1 MRFLTHSLLA
11 CFAVACAV
19 SSAAAQDQRA
29 QLTVIVADTLDAP
42 VPGVRVAV
50 NGVTGVVTSDSSGV
64 AVVSEIP
71 LGTRMV
77 SVEHPSYRT
86 ESAVVQFPSANH
98 FRLRIAL
105 TPTGVPLDT
114 VTVTGRREVAML
126 HVNGFYRRQREGMGS
141 YVTRETLDELDRASP
156 DLSTAFMRM
165 LGFRVERNAYGLP
178 FIVKSSRGEQSLSMG
193 ECFPSV
199 RVNGMMSDMEELSR
213 IRPGIVE
220 AIEAYANANAA
231 PAEYSDAGAVCGL
244 ILVWLRRR

>member
-1 MRFLTHSLLA
+1 MRILASSLAVVLA
-11 CFAVACAV
+11 VPFAALP
-19 SSAAAQDQRA
+19 AAGQDGRA

-77 SVEHPSYRT
+77 TVTHPAYRT
-86 ESAVVQFPSANH
+86 ESAVLQFPSANL
-98 FRLRIAL
+98 FRLRVAL

-114 VTVTGRREVAML
+114 VTATGRREVAML
-126 HVNGFYRRQREGMGS
+126 HTNGFYRRQQEGLGK
-141 YVTRETLDELDRASP
+141 YVTREALDELDRASP
-156 DLSTAFMRM
+156 DLSGAFIRM
-165 LGFRVERNAYGLP
+165 LGFRVERNVYGLP
-178 FIVKSSRGEQSLSMG
+178 FIVQSSRGEGSIND

-199 RVNGMMSDMEELSR
+199 RVNGMLSDMGELSR

-220 AIEAYANANAA
+220 ALEAYPNVNAA
-231 PAEYSDAGAVCGL
+231 PAEFSDAGAVCGL